1 MEKTEVAY
9 EQDFDRI
16 ADDDLFKILSEPAR
30 IALIRFLAVNGP
42 SDIGTVAASFPQ
54 DRSVISRHLKMMC
67 DNGLLFA
74 EKKSRSTVY
83 SFDGYAF
90 LDRLEALASMVRGFL
105 DQYCV
110 ISKAK

>member
-1 MEKTEVAY
+1 MEKPEVAY
-9 EQDFDRI
+9 EKDFDRI
-16 ADDDLFKILSEPAR
+16 AEDDLFKILSEPAR

-42 SDIGTVAASFPQ
+42 SDIGTVAAAFPQ

-67 DNGLLFA
+67 NYGLLSA

-90 LDRLEALASMVRGFL
+90 LGRLEALSSMVRAFL
-105 DQYCV
+105 GQYCE
-110 ISKAK
+110 ICETK

>member
-16 ADDDLFKILSEPAR
+16 TDDAIFKILSEPVR
-30 IALIRFLAVNGP
+30 IALIRFLAINGP
-42 SDIGTVAASFPQ
+42 CDIGTVAASFQQ

-67 DNGLLFA
+67 DYGLLSA
-74 EKKSRSTVY
+74 VKKSRSTVY

-90 LDRLEALASMVRGFL
+90 LGRLEALTSMVRGFL
-105 DQYCV
+105 DQYCE
-110 ISKAK
+110 IDTTK